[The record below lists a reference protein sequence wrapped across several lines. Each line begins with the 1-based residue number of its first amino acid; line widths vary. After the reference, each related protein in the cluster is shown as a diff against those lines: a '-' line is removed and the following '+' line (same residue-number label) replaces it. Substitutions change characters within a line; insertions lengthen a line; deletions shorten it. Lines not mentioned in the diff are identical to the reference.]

1 MAAYPR
7 RVHGID
13 FSGAADAGRRI
24 WIASGAIESHRLRI
38 DACRRAEAL
47 PGSGRERD
55 ICLTA
60 LRNFIAGEKACAV
73 GLDFPFGL
81 PASLMGTPSWDDFI
95 HSFPNRY
102 PSPQQFR
109 EQCVRTAGGG
119 EQKRAT
125 DIESRAPFS
134 PYNLRLY
141 RQTYYGIRDVL
152 HPLVRDGQACVRP
165 MQRAQSGKPWL
176 FEICP
181 ASTLKR
187 LSLYAPYKGRTKAH
201 SLARKRILGELEKNG
216 GLSVPSSARAILIE
230 ESNGDAPDSVIA
242 AWTTFQALRHPEHL
256 TARDNAHVL
265 EGRIYM

>member
-1 MAAYPR
+1 VSYPR
-7 RVHGID
+7 RIYGID
-13 FSGAADAGRRI
+13 FSGAADAGKRI
-24 WIASGAIESHRLRI
+24 WIASGTIDSGRLHI
-38 DACRRAEAL
+38 DACHRAEAL

-60 LRNFIAGEKACAV
+60 LRNFIAGEEACAV

-109 EQCVRTAGGG
+109 EQCVRAVGGG

-141 RQTYYGIRDVL
+141 RQTYHGIRDVL
-152 HPLVRDGQACVRP
+152 RPLVQMGQVCVLP

-176 FEICP
+176 LEICP

-187 LSLYAPYKGRTKAH
+187 LDLYVPYKGATSAH
-201 SLARKRILGELEKNG
+201 RRARRRILARPQREN
-216 GLSVPSSARAILIE
+216 GLSFAPALRPVLIGE
-230 ESNGDAPDSVIA
+230 PGGDALDSVIA
-242 AWTTFQALRHPEHL
+242 AYAAYR
-256 TARDNAHVL
+256 AVL
-265 EGRIYM
+265 GPGLLSAPAIGVYATEGLIYT